1 LRRFYYFLR
10 RHEFR
15 VTVCKKCR
23 QKIWPPSQNCF
34 VCFSPTKLEKVV
46 TTGFIKEITTSYTK
60 GTAKL
65 YGIVDMQGIKLVG
78 SLAPDAY
85 VGLKVQMT
93 DCGIRENGSLFF
105 NFDPCA
111 E

>member
-78 SLAPDAY
+78 SLSPDAY

-105 NFDPCA
+105 NFDPYA

>member
-1 LRRFYYFLR
+1 M
-10 RHEFR
+10 
-15 VTVCKKCR
+15 
-23 QKIWPPSQNCF
+23 
-34 VCFSPTKLEKVV
+34 

-60 GTAKL
+60 GTAKI

-78 SLAPDAY
+78 SLSSNAS

-105 NFDPCA
+105 NFDPCSK
-111 E
+111 

>member
-1 LRRFYYFLR
+1 LRKFYYFLR

-23 QKIWPPSQNCF
+23 QKIWPPSQHCF
-34 VCFSPTKLEKVV
+34 VCFSPTNLEKVV

-78 SLAPDAY
+78 SLSPDAY